1 MSSSEDG
8 SDISDSAERK
18 SIKKRK
24 CGKST
29 EMKVSKTLIKYSQ
42 KYLKQWETEEPF
54 KDWLTK
60 RENDEFAFC
69 FVCEVKLSYKE
80 GKIALKKHAQTAKH
94 ISRLA
99 VAKEKPSSVTSFF
112 STTPGDIT
120 LRQTEA
126 KLVTLLVKNDIA
138 LSIKGN
144 LVLLVKSRSHKNVI
158 EKVRLGKQKI
168 YVFGATRSSTL
179 Y

>member
-1 MSSSEDG
+1 M
-8 SDISDSAERK
+8 
-18 SIKKRK
+18 
-24 CGKST
+24 
-29 EMKVSKTLIKYSQ
+29 
-42 KYLKQWETEEPF
+42 
-54 KDWLTK
+54 
-60 RENDEFAFC
+60 
-69 FVCEVKLSYKE
+69 
-80 GKIALKKHAQTAKH
+80 
-94 ISRLA
+94 A